1 MFSIVFY
8 QTYIGKIAFAQGKSE
23 EDLFSHGLQ
32 GGIWRFQ
39 KSLCA
44 SGGSGGEGRGEL
56 TDVWQWPEYAM
67 KKPQCADLEQRQK
80 GGP

>member
-1 MFSIVFY
+1 MFFIVFY

-23 EDLFSHGLQ
+23 EDLFPHSLQ

-39 KSLCA
+39 KFLCA
-44 SGGSGGEGRGEL
+44 SGGGEGRGGL
-56 TDVWQWPEYAM
+56 TDVWQGPEYAM